1 MGRDEAEPV
10 QSVPFAMTCPCGLRT
25 DGLRQERAKRVI
37 CAQCGTAHFILP
49 ANPYP
54 TSERTYFQTNSQVG
68 GTNDTPKTKP
78 RIDPSSAK
86 IDRAASTESSTDLD
100 APFIDGD
107 DEATEPEMD
116 LVEAAWST
124 GGDQTSYDDDLEDD
138 DDYELADSDAEIE
151 LDYQPVRPKRRPKRA
166 SSSSGA
172 ARKNAEVSAKSAVRS
187 ETTRPTRL
195 ELPSANDERRR
206 QRLRIIAI
214 TGLIIVVAGAAITWT
229 VRSRKL
235 ERAEVAMREG
245 RDIGK
250 AALKVRDFVTAR
262 EKLGEAVEAMEL
274 LGIEEQ
280 TKAETRHLWLQ
291 AEAGFGLLDSIDVVE
306 IAMAAEEASAA
317 SKAGDKDADNS
328 DWQRQFRVQYFDRWL
343 CIQLEPAEIV
353 AGDDDMGQRI
363 VFPALPAIHLVGV
376 DSVLAEQ
383 TAGRLWFAG
392 PLKSCQRDPL
402 NDSVWLIGFDSSRVI
417 ACDGTESLVLP
428 MLSKEQQKD
437 AMLAQS
443 AETSSLKGQGVD
455 APEGSGDE

>member
-1 MGRDEAEPV
+1 
-10 QSVPFAMTCPCGLRT
+10 
-25 DGLRQERAKRVI
+25 
-37 CAQCGTAHFILP
+37 
-49 ANPYP
+49 
-54 TSERTYFQTNSQVG
+54 
-68 GTNDTPKTKP
+68 
-78 RIDPSSAK
+78 
-86 IDRAASTESSTDLD
+86 
-100 APFIDGD
+100 
-107 DEATEPEMD
+107 
-116 LVEAAWST
+116 
-124 GGDQTSYDDDLEDD
+124 
-138 DDYELADSDAEIE
+138 
-151 LDYQPVRPKRRPKRA
+151 
-166 SSSSGA
+166 
-172 ARKNAEVSAKSAVRS
+172 
-187 ETTRPTRL
+187 
-195 ELPSANDERRR
+195 
-206 QRLRIIAI
+206 
-214 TGLIIVVAGAAITWT
+214 
-229 VRSRKL
+229 
-235 ERAEVAMREG
+235 MREG